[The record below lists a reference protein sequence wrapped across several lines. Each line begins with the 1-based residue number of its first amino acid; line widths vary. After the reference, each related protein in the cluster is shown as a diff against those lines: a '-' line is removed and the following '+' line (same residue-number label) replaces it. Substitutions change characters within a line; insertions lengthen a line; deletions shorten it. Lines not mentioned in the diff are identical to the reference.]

1 MLSGAT
7 ARRMTVHEPVQS
19 ELVLYKSVERF
30 QSQARQDTVG
40 CFALD
45 PGRTSSQARSVPPRT
60 FRLLALRS
68 RLVPT
73 EPCPPVR
80 CSDDST
86 RQQSCNR
93 VRCGIRLKRFPLK
106 TLSRVMQPVRRS
118 EPFHRLAR
126 CGRTGRTR
134 GTATPTAIL
143 GRKPGWRRHSHTIQ
157 CDSSHIGTE
166 TCRETISL
174 SGQRMP

>member
-1 MLSGAT
+1 MNLCSPNWFYTNRASDFKVRLVRT
-7 ARRMTVHEPVQS
+7 RSDVSHWIQEEPRARP
-19 ELVLYKSVERF
+19 
-30 QSQARQDTVG
+30 AA
-40 CFALD
+40 C
-45 PGRTSSQARSVPPRT
+45 PPRT

-106 TLSRVMQPVRRS
+106 TLSRVMQPVGRS